1 MVFEYMEHDL
11 TGTSVL
17 PDRTAG
23 LGQQFTRPTSERRT
37 SRQLFCQL
45 CAPTFL
51 RTRPR
56 ISYTCA
62 QRSGTE
68 TGVRVVSGRALCAH
82 GSRRA
87 AGLLE
92 TPSITFTTPQIKCYL
107 AQLLQGLQY
116 CHANHILHR
125 DVKGSNLLISNNG
138 VLKLADFGLARSYAH
153 RRFKGGRGCPL
164 WPPRTFAAELS
175 IG

>member
-1 MVFEYMEHDL
+1 M
-11 TGTSVL
+11 
-17 PDRTAG
+17 
-23 LGQQFTRPTSERRT
+23 
-37 SRQLFCQL
+37 
-45 CAPTFL
+45 
-51 RTRPR
+51 
-56 ISYTCA
+56 
-62 QRSGTE
+62 
-68 TGVRVVSGRALCAH
+68 RVVSGRGLCAH